1 MQIPLLL
8 KLHYSDSWD
17 FVQMLKKRNGPVVW
31 SNRFS
36 GGLNLVTSMVQIE
49 EDDGDVIAPAF
60 QPKRSLTSI
69 RMEAVA

>member
-1 MQIPLLL
+1 
-8 KLHYSDSWD
+8 
-17 FVQMLKKRNGPVVW
+17 
-31 SNRFS
+31 
-36 GGLNLVTSMVQIE
+36 MVQIE